1 MKLQAVDSQSFQ
13 SKRDRDIRYNNDG
26 RNPRHNIDKIIS
38 LDDGAIR
45 QIAYA
50 KTMASVEDKKHRKIV
65 NAMFYSIPLVAG
77 IATAVLNPGKSSLL
91 TKELSG
97 FSGRLMNGAKSTAS
111 WAVIIGLV
119 EAMRGS
125 RNFVENKSPE
135 IKKANRENPFLA
147 FVGTAAAFL
156 GVAALGGKYL
166 PKLAEKGLKHVKPE
180 SIARFENKIVD
191 MGKSLNNKGWVK
203 SLRTQVHKANDSRV
217 LSPLKTVGEFALS
230 WAPSLLLWGGVF
242 HSINHSFVKNREFV
256 NNYSDIKEA
265 QTNLSKARL
274 SELSRQNNELKAGLV
289 ECATANLKK
298 DEGLVHEKANCP
310 ECVEAVAEATTETKA
325 EA

>member
-13 SKRDRDIRYNNDG
+13 AKRDRDASYNSNR
-26 RNPRHNIDKIIS
+26 RNPRHNIDTIINLNDS
-38 LDDGAIR
+38 DVR
-45 QIAYA
+45 KIAYA
-50 KTMASVEDKKHRKIV
+50 KTMATVEDDKHRKISKG
-65 NAMFYSIPLVAG
+65 MFYAIPLAAG
-77 IATAVLNPGKSSLL
+77 IATAALNPGKSRLL

-97 FSGRLMNGAKSTAS
+97 FSGRLMNGAKATAS
-111 WAVIIGLV
+111 WAAIIGLV
-119 EAMRGS
+119 EAMRGT

-156 GVAALGGKYL
+156 GIAALGAKYL
-166 PKLAEKGLKHVKPE
+166 PKLAEKGLKHIKPE

-191 MGKSLNNKGWVK
+191 MGKSLNNKNWVK
-203 SLRTQVHKANDSRV
+203 GLRNQVSKTNDNKA

-256 NNYSDIKEA
+256 NNYSDIKNA
-265 QTNLSKARL
+265 QTSLSKARL
-274 SELSRQNNELKAGLV
+274 RELSRQNNDLKTNLAGCV
-289 ECATANLKK
+289 KANLEK
-298 DEGLVHEKANCP
+298 DAAKAHEKANCP
-310 ECVEAVAEATTETKA
+310 ECVEAAEVIADAKI